1 MFVKFV
7 TVYKNINCSFVNCK
21 EFYKHERLFMIIIQ
35 QVPKRRNIGLKLS
48 EYVCQFSTPRWNFL
62 PKTSSFKV
70 LKHLE
75 IVILHEMHLVMLL
88 FYFVSVSANIDA
100 ISFFTNMK

>member
-1 MFVKFV
+1 
-7 TVYKNINCSFVNCK
+7 
-21 EFYKHERLFMIIIQ
+21 MIIIQ

-75 IVILHEMHLVMLL
+75 IVILHEMDLQNLVMLL